1 MREPGF
7 FARVVDDGR
16 PALLLTAAA
25 LGASGAFAIFLSM
38 RREFLPHDVSYLG
51 MTAHEICALA
61 DCRVVR
67 FMFHDRVAFG
77 GSLISLAVLYA
88 WLSAVPLRE
97 RESWAWWTFAA
108 SGVLGFGSFLTYIGY
123 GYLDSWHAAA
133 TLALLPVFLAG
144 VVRSARL
151 AALPSPGWL
160 RSREGH
166 AANPLTRAGRW
177 TLLATG
183 AGMFAAGAVI
193 LFLGTTEVFVAEDLA
208 FMGLTRD
215 GLHAVNPRLVP
226 LIAHD
231 RAGFGGGLA
240 TTGLV
245 LMFCAW
251 YARPS
256 RAFHQAL
263 LLAGTAGFGCAIGVH
278 FFEGYTNPVH
288 LAPAF
293 AGAVLFVIAA
303 SCEIIGHRS
312 GLRAKPIANVAMAL
326 VLLVGGATG
335 SFAQTATVRE
345 DANIYGRPGWIIE
358 NGRMRVALLRGGG
371 HIAEVRLLS
380 PNPRLSM
387 NPMFIPAPRPGSG
400 QAGSG
405 YMGHLVCFPH
415 YGPASPEERAQGLGG
430 HGEAGSVE
438 WHETRPPQSDANGL
452 TFYYGAE
459 LPKTQYKIE
468 RAVTLAA
475 RDTVVRVEE
484 WIENLA
490 AYDRPYNRNQH
501 ATFGAPFV
509 TPARN
514 VLDMSGTRGVTDPKR
529 TAGGKWREGQLF
541 QWPAAPRADTI
552 ELSLRDFHAI
562 PGGQVY
568 TPVLTDR
575 SKPQGWFAIY
585 NEDYPLLV
593 GYVFSAE
600 DHPWIIDWQNQP
612 GNDTPVGVARGI
624 EFGTSPFDEGLR
636 RSVER
641 AHLLGVPTYRFI
653 AARQRVSTTFTIFL
667 REIAPGFKGVASVTL
682 ENGQIEI
689 VPR

>member
-1 MREPGF
+1 MREPGLF
-7 FARVVDDGR
+7 EQIVDDGR
-16 PALLLTAAA
+16 PALFLTAAA
-25 LGASGAFAIFLSM
+25 LAASGAFAIFLSM

-77 GSLISLAVLYA
+77 GSLISLALLYA
-88 WLSAVPLRE
+88 WLSAVPLRD
-97 RESWAWWTFAA
+97 RESWAWWTFVA
-108 SGVLGFGSFLTYIGY
+108 SGALGFGSFLTYIGY

-133 TLALLPVFLAG
+133 TLALLPVFLVG

-151 AALPSPGWL
+151 AALPSSGWL
-160 RSREGH
+160 RSGEGR
-166 AANPLTRAGRW
+166 AAGALTRVGRW

-183 AGMFAAGAVI
+183 AGMFAAGTVI

-245 LMFCAW
+245 LMCCAW

-263 LLAGTAGFGCAIGVH
+263 VLAGTAGFGSAIGVH

-293 AGAVLFVIAA
+293 AGAALFVIAA
-303 SCEIIGHRS
+303 SCEIIGRYS
-312 GLRAKPIANVAMAL
+312 SLRAKPVATVAA
-326 VLLVGGATG
+326 VLLMLVGGATG
-335 SFAQTATVRE
+335 SFAQTPTISE
-345 DANIYGRPGWIIE
+345 GANIYGRPGWILE
-358 NGRMRVALLRGGG
+358 NGQMRVALLRGGG
-371 HIAEVRLLS
+371 HIAEVRLIS
-380 PNPRLSM
+380 PNPRVAI
-387 NPMFIPAPRPGSG
+387 NPMFIPPGN
-400 QAGSG
+400 G

-415 YGPASPEERAQGLGG
+415 YGPASPEERAQGLSG

-438 WHETRPPQSDANGL
+438 WQQTRPPQTDTNGI

-475 RDTVVRVEE
+475 GETMVRVEE

-490 AYDRPYNRNQH
+490 PYDRPYNRNQH

-509 TPARN
+509 TPGRN
-514 VLDMSGTRGVTDPKR
+514 VLDMSGTRGVTDAQR

-541 QWPAAPRADTI
+541 QWPAAPRGDAI

-575 SKPQGWFAIY
+575 ENRHGWFAVY

-593 GYVFSAE
+593 GYVFPAG

-612 GNDTPVGVARGI
+612 RNDTPVGIARGI

-636 RSVER
+636 KSVER

-667 REIAPGFKGVASVTL
+667 REIAPGFKGVARVSL
-682 ENGQIEI
+682 ENGKIVI